1 MKIAPLFLSTLGL
14 VVALSAC
21 TPDHPSPIAGVP
33 LSGIEREGMDP
44 AIRPQDNLFLH
55 VNGAWLRDTEIP
67 ADKASWGSFDVLRE
81 RTLHQL
87 KDIIENLQD
96 DPQNH
101 NEELV
106 STLYQD
112 LLDADQ
118 GAETRLDALADDM
131 VAIEALQSHDELPAL
146 FAHLA
151 RRGVTTPL
159 AVGIGQDRKDSARY
173 AVYLSQGGLGMPDR
187 DYYFDGGEQGQKLR
201 DGYHGYLLRLLE
213 LSDDSEGAAE
223 MVAATI
229 DLETRLAEH
238 HWTRVANR
246 DAEKTYNPRSG
257 DVLLDTLA
265 PAWRA
270 FFDDL
275 DISGQPHYVVRQP
288 DFVAALHEIVTQTP
302 VVQWQ
307 NYLKLQLL
315 NAYAPYLGKA
325 FDEAHFAFYGKL
337 LRGTSE
343 QEPQWQRAISYMNG
357 AVGEALGELY
367 VEKHFPPQARARME
381 ELVANLKQAFHDAI
395 SDLPWMTPA
404 TRERALEKLAAFNTK
419 IGYPDKWRD
428 YSALEL
434 EAGDLVDN
442 IRRIHAWQYR
452 RDVERLGEAVD
463 RDEWFMPPQI
473 VNAYY
478 SPSMNE
484 IVFPAAILQP
494 PFFNMAADDAVNY
507 GAIGG
512 VIGHEIGHGFDDQ
525 GSRYDGE
532 GNLNNWWSDEDRQHF
547 DALGKKLAAQYSQYE
562 PLPGQFTN
570 GELTLG
576 ENIGDLGG
584 LGMAWQAYLLSLD
597 GREPALIDGYTGYQ
611 RVFLGWAQ
619 AWRVKRRDELV
630 SQLLKTGPHS
640 QPEFRV
646 NGVVENIDGYHEAF
660 DTKPGDAMH
669 KLPRERIRIW

>member
-1 MKIAPLFLSTLGL
+1 
-14 VVALSAC
+14 
-21 TPDHPSPIAGVP
+21 
-33 LSGIEREGMDP
+33 
-44 AIRPQDNLFLH
+44 
-55 VNGAWLRDTEIP
+55 
-67 ADKASWGSFDVLRE
+67 
-81 RTLHQL
+81 
-87 KDIIENLQD
+87 
-96 DPQNH
+96 
-101 NEELV
+101 
-106 STLYQD
+106 
-112 LLDADQ
+112 
-118 GAETRLDALADDM
+118 
-131 VAIEALQSHDELPAL
+131 
-146 FAHLA
+146 
-151 RRGVTTPL
+151 
-159 AVGIGQDRKDSARY
+159 
-173 AVYLSQGGLGMPDR
+173 
-187 DYYFDGGEQGQKLR
+187 
-201 DGYHGYLLRLLE
+201 
-213 LSDDSEGAAE
+213 
-223 MVAATI
+223 
-229 DLETRLAEH
+229 
-238 HWTRVANR
+238 
-246 DAEKTYNPRSG
+246 
-257 DVLLDTLA
+257 
-265 PAWRA
+265 
-270 FFDDL
+270 
-275 DISGQPHYVVRQP
+275 
-288 DFVAALHEIVTQTP
+288 
-302 VVQWQ
+302 
-307 NYLKLQLL
+307 
-315 NAYAPYLGKA
+315 
-325 FDEAHFAFYGKL
+325 
-337 LRGTSE
+337 
-343 QEPQWQRAISYMNG
+343 
-357 AVGEALGELY
+357 
-367 VEKHFPPQARARME
+367 
-381 ELVANLKQAFHDAI
+381 
-395 SDLPWMTPA
+395 MTPA
-404 TRERALEKLAAFNTK
+404 TRARALDKLAAFNTK

-434 EAGDLVDN
+434 EAGDLVGN
-442 IRRIHAWQYR
+442 IQRINAWQHQ

-525 GSRYDGE
+525 GSRYDGR

-660 DTKPGDAMH
+660 DTEPGDAMY
-669 KLPRERIRIW
+669 KPPRKRIRIW